1 MLSFLGLGLLLG
13 IRHALEADH
22 LAAVVALSTQT
33 RGRFDAMWRG
43 VAWGVG
49 HSTSLL
55 IVGGVCLAFGAAL
68 SPAHAQWL
76 ERGVGVMLILLGVQV
91 LARVRRERLHLHVH
105 RHDDGVV
112 HVHAHRH
119 QGADARTV
127 EHHHDHRAPTNLRA
141 LIVGSVHGMAGS
153 AALVV
158 LASAAA
164 GSFWRG
170 MAYMLAFGLG
180 SIISMG
186 VLSVVISVPLKFSAQ
201 RLTRFYRL
209 VEIPIA
215 LGTMALGATMLL

>member
-1 MLSFLGLGLLLG
+1 VLSFLGLGLLLG

-22 LAAVVALSTQT
+22 LAAVVALSTRT

-43 VAWGVG
+43 IAWGVG

-76 ERGVGVMLILLGVQV
+76 ERGVGVMLILLGLQV
-91 LARVRRERLHLHVH
+91 LNRVRRDRLHVHVH

-112 HVHAHRH
+112 HLHAHRH
-119 QGADARTV
+119 QPAERPEAS
-127 EHHHDHRAPTNLRA
+127 HRHPHRSPTNVRA
-141 LIVGSVHGMAGS
+141 LIVGSLHGMAGS

-170 MAYMLAFGLG
+170 IAYIAAFGLG
-180 SIISMG
+180 SVISMG
-186 VLSVVISVPLKFSAQ
+186 ALSVAISLPLTFSAH
-201 RLTRFYRL
+201 RLRRLYRF

-215 LGTMALGATMLL
+215 LGTMAIGAMMLI

>member
-1 MLSFLGLGLLLG
+1 
-13 IRHALEADH
+13 
-22 LAAVVALSTQT
+22 
-33 RGRFDAMWRG
+33 MWRG

-55 IVGGVCLAFGAAL
+55 IVGGICLAFGAAL

-76 ERGVGVMLILLGVQV
+76 ERGVGVMLILLGLQV
-91 LARVRRERLHLHVH
+91 LLRVRRDRLHVHVH

-112 HVHAHRH
+112 HLHAHRH
-119 QGADARTV
+119 QPADERKA
-127 EHHHDHRAPTNLRA
+127 EHHHPHSSPHNVRA
-141 LIVGSVHGMAGS
+141 LIVGSVHGLAGS

-170 MAYMLAFGLG
+170 IAYIVAFGVG
-180 SIISMG
+180 SIVSMG
-186 VLSVVISVPLKFSAQ
+186 VLSVMISVPLTFSAQ
-201 RLTRFYRL
+201 RLTRVYRF